1 MTLKEE
7 KQFILDWVQSM
18 IPLLYRLGGPT
29 TNDNESVGFVS
40 VNNQPA
46 KPKTIQQNNHK
57 RTYMTASMA
66 FEKRHS
72 TI

>member
-29 TNDNESVGFVS
+29 TNDNESANFVS
-40 VNNQPA
+40 VNNQPT
-46 KPKTIQQNNHK
+46 KPKTIQNHNNR

-66 FEKRHS
+66 FEKRHN